1 MENVGSNIS
10 CNSQVCE
17 LVCLFLLTTRNFT
30 YLVFNRHKSNKTL
43 NKKWKVKMRGFCWG

>member
-10 CNSQVCE
+10 CHSQVRE
-17 LVCLFLLTTRNFT
+17 HVCLFLLTTHNFT

-43 NKKWKVKMRGFCWG
+43 NKQ